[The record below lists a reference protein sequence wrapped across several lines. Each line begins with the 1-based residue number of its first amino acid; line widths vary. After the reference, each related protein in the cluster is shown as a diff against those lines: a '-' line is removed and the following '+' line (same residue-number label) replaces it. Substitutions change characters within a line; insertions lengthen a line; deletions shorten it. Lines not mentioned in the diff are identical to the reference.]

1 MKKVIVAVISIV
13 LIAGIGIGIYFGVRS
28 KNKSQ
33 KADMSD
39 TTTADVF
46 VTTKEELAN
55 EETTKETSEKTT
67 EDGTAKEERS
77 KAVNNKQTN
86 STVRTNATTKHST
99 VETVKYGKSSITKSE
114 FDKYAPIESKSTNSF
129 EKGKFY
135 APTRYYAGYGYSNIS
150 WGDDGRTVV
159 VGFCPLSAGHIVY
172 KLNEYG
178 EIVEETHYYA
188 RNEDVDKVVYIKE
201 VVKPTEVYNDKHWLV
216 EERGDKYKKQ
226 YEHDERGNITKV
238 IHSQSLGGTD
248 EFTYDE
254 YGNII
259 KFVIKDYYSV
269 FDGEGY
275 WKDYDSHDRIV
286 TIRPE
291 LNSVG
296 LPMKQWEKY
305 NGSEREK
312 EYTFSYVEVSKAQH
326 NFYVQSLKTQ
336 KFADAHGIL

>member
-13 LIAGIGIGIYFGVRS
+13 LITGIGIGIYFGVRS

-55 EETTKETSEKTT
+55 KETIKETSEKTT

-86 STVRTNATTKHST
+86 STGRTNATTKHST
-99 VETVKYGKSSITKSE
+99 VEAVKYGEYKITADE
-114 FDKYAPIESKSTNSF
+114 FKKHRPVTI
-129 EKGKFY
+129 KGISNFKKNKLY
-135 APTRYYAGYGYSNIS
+135 APTQYVTPYGYADINWSS
-150 WGDDGRTVV
+150 DGRTVT
-159 VGFCPLSAGHIVY
+159 FTTSTLSNSYAVY

-178 EIVEETHYYA
+178 EIIKKVHYDSTSSEEEQSNYTK
-188 RNEDVDKVVYIKE
+188 R

-216 EERGDKYKKQ
+216 ETTEYDCKHQ
-226 YEHDERGNITKV
+226 YEHDEKGNITK
-238 IHSQSLGGTD
+238 IIYSQSMGGTD
-248 EFTYDE
+248 AFTYDE
-254 YGNII
+254 HGNII
-259 KFVIKDYYSV
+259 KFVIKDYYKVLGS
-269 FDGEGY
+269 GGY

-296 LPMKQWEKY
+296 LPTKQWEKY
-305 NGSEREK
+305 NGDEIERE
-312 EYTFSYVEVSKAQH
+312 YNFSYVEVSEAQY
-326 NFYVQSLKTQ
+326 NFYVQSLKSQ
-336 KFADAHGIL
+336 KYASAHSIV

>member
-77 KAVNNKQTN
+77 KAVNNKQIN

-99 VETVKYGKSSITKSE
+99 VETVKYGESSITKSE

-178 EIVEETHYYA
+178 EIVEETKYYA

-216 EERGDKYKKQ
+216 ETTEYDCKHQ
-226 YEHDERGNITKV
+226 YEHDEKGNITK
-238 IHSQSLGGTD
+238 IIYSQSMGGTD
-248 EFTYDE
+248 AFTYDE
-254 YGNII
+254 HGNII
-259 KFVIKDYYSV
+259 KFVIKDYYKVLGS
-269 FDGEGY
+269 GGY

-305 NGSEREK
+305 NGDEIERE
-312 EYTFSYVEVSKAQH
+312 YNFSYVEVSEAQY
-326 NFYVQSLKTQ
+326 NFYVQSLKSQ
-336 KFADAHGIL
+336 KYALAHSIV